1 MGGRLD
7 LLAEIGGIVIDMYLS
22 HDTLDFGFDKM
33 TNQQLEKLFA
43 ELMATIRVK
52 PHLFTAQDV
61 TRELR
66 YRLTRF
72 NNGIG
77 FTEHVRHV
85 AAEVINVLYNYFG
98 WKKIT
103 AQDLYV
109 EVYDRRTKNQLRNL
123 ANLYRTGGMRW
134 KAQRHRKIIKQL
146 KKALFLRD

>member
-1 MGGRLD
+1 M
-7 LLAEIGGIVIDMYLS
+7 
-22 HDTLDFGFDKM
+22 
-33 TNQQLEKLFA
+33 
-43 ELMATIRVK
+43 
-52 PHLFTAQDV
+52 FTAQDV

-85 AAEVINVLYNYFG
+85 AANVINVLYVYFG
-98 WKKIT
+98 WPKIT

-123 ANLYRTGGMRW
+123 AGCYRSGAMRW
-134 KAQRHRKIIKQL
+134 NAKSHVKIIKQL
-146 KKALFLRD
+146 EKALF